1 MRAVYWKARE
11 LLNAVVWVVVLS
23 KTDFMHDKDAMA
35 ELGQHQELIRN
46 RFLHQIQ
53 ILM

>member
-1 MRAVYWKARE
+1 MLEE
-11 LLNAVVWVVVLS
+11 LEASFCTLRPESVVVLS

-46 RFLHQIQ
+46 RS
-53 ILM
+53 ILI